1 MKKETKRIDK
11 RIFFICLVG
20 AVILFFGSFLLPP
33 MGEIHPSCLK
43 AGGILLGFAALGIA
57 GQNLADGKEVTFTHD
72 NTEVTIGD
80 AENREE

>member
-1 MKKETKRIDK
+1 MKTENKHIDK
-11 RIFFICLVG
+11 YIFFVCLVG
-20 AVILFFGSFLLPP
+20 AFILFFGSFLLPP

-57 GQNLADGKEVTFTHD
+57 GQNLANGKDVTFTHD

-80 AENREE
+80 KEE